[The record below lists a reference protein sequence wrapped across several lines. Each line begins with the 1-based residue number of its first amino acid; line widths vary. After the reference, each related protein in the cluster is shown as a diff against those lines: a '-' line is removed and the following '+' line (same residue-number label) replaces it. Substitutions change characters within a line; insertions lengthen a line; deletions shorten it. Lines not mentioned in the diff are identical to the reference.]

1 MLEKLNPQQ
10 REVVE
15 TRSPCLA
22 IACPGAGKTGTIA
35 TKAAVLLADPNITV
49 GAVTFSKDAAVEL
62 RDRILK
68 LAGEGAKKRL
78 VAGTFHSLAYKQIR
92 GANDGAK
99 MDIATDGDRFGL
111 IDRVIN
117 ELGLDVLKVDDAI
130 KIIEKIK
137 TDFGNVAA
145 GTPEAQLYHAYQ
157 AALKRNGK
165 IDFQDMV
172 RLAVDGMEAGRIK
185 PYPVRHLLVDE
196 FQDTD
201 GPQYRWVYLHG
212 KAGSIVTVVG
222 DDDQSIYGFR
232 SALGVRGM
240 DAITE
245 ELRAR
250 QIILGMNYRCRSE
263 ILAAADK
270 VIRHNTQRIEKQLQA
285 AKGPGGTVE
294 SRRFNDE
301 YDEATAA
308 ISYLKPKLEAN
319 QECAILARTNR
330 ILDPIESLCRS
341 YGVPYFRASGKSIL
355 NRPEGAVFCNLL
367 EIIQGAKKTGL
378 DAVFGMSGMS
388 TADLTK
394 LHNEMGATLVMR
406 SKAELQNIGLD
417 ESTATAYRN
426 FMKRLDQWKELC
438 SRDLHGLVLA
448 GVVEWMLAAAKS
460 DQARR
465 AIQATHDVLSR
476 LTGTFTDRITF
487 LRRDNNEP
495 TPDALMLTTMHSS
508 KGLEWDH
515 VWIVRAEEGVSPDD
529 KSPESEER
537 RLFFVGM
544 TRAKESLQISSTKK
558 GTVSRFV
565 RESEIPAVLNPD
577 MEVEQ

>member
-1 MLEKLNPQQ
+1 MLERLNAQQ

-22 IACPGAGKTGTIA
+22 IASAGSGKTGTIA
-35 TKAAVLLADPNITV
+35 TKAAVLLADPNMTV
-49 GAVTFSKDAAVEL
+49 GAVTFSREAALEL
-62 RDRILK
+62 RGRILD

-78 VAGTFHSLAYKQIR
+78 IAGTFHSLAFKQLR
-92 GANDGAK
+92 GVNDGAK
-99 MDIATDGDRFGL
+99 MDIASEGDRFGL
-111 IDRVIN
+111 LDRVIN
-117 ELGLDVLKVDDAI
+117 ELGLDLKVEDAK
-130 KIIEKIK
+130 KIIEKVK
-137 TDFGNVAA
+137 TDFGKVAA

-172 RLAVDGMEAGRIK
+172 RLAVDGMEAGTIK
-185 PYPVRHLLVDE
+185 PYAVRHLLVDE

-201 GPQYRWVYLHG
+201 GPQYRWVFLHG

-232 SALGVRGM
+232 SALGVHGM

-245 ELRAR
+245 ELRAQ
-250 QIILGMNYRCRSE
+250 QIVLGVNYRCRPE

-270 VIRHNTQRIEKQLQA
+270 VIRHNAQRIEKHLRA
-285 AKGPGGTVE
+285 DKGPGGTAE

-308 ISYLKPKLEAN
+308 ITYLKPRLEAN

-341 YGVPYFRASGKSIL
+341 YGVPYYRASGKSIL

-367 EIIQGAKKTGL
+367 EIIQGVKKTGL
-378 DAVFGMSGMS
+378 DAVFGVSGMS
-388 TADLTK
+388 TSDLTK

-426 FMKRLDQWKELC
+426 FMKRLEQWKDLC
-438 SRDLHGLVLA
+438 SRNLHGLVLA
-448 GVVEWMLAAAKS
+448 GVVEWMLEAAKS

-476 LTGTFTDRITF
+476 LSGTFTDRIAF

-495 TPDALMLTTMHSS
+495 TADALMLTTMHSS

-515 VWIVRAEEGVSPDD
+515 VWIVRAEEGVAPDD

-544 TRAKESLQISSTKK
+544 TRARESLQVSSTKK
-558 GTVSRFV
+558 GAVSRFV
-565 RESEIPAVLNPD
+565 RESEMPAVLNPD
-577 MEVEQ
+577 MELEQ

>member
-1 MLEKLNPQQ
+1 MLEKLNPKQ

-35 TKAAVLLADPNITV
+35 TKAAVLLADPNTVV

-78 VAGTFHSLAYKQIR
+78 IAGTFHSLAYKQIR
-92 GANDGAK
+92 GLNNGAK
-99 MDIATDGDRFGL
+99 MDIANDGDRFGL

-117 ELGLDVLKVDDAI
+117 ELGLDLKVEDAI
-130 KIIEKIK
+130 KLIEKVK
-137 TDFGNVAA
+137 TDFGKVAA
-145 GTPEAQLYHAYQ
+145 GTTEEQLYHAYQ

-172 RLAVDGMEAGRIK
+172 RLAVDGMDAGTIK
-185 PYPVRHLLVDE
+185 PYPVHHLLVDE

-245 ELRAR
+245 ELRAQ
-250 QIILGMNYRCRSE
+250 QIILGVNYRCRAE

-270 VIRHNTQRIEKQLQA
+270 VIRHNAQRIQKQLQA
-285 AKGPGGTVE
+285 DKGPGGTIE
-294 SRRFNDE
+294 SRRFVDE

-308 ISYLKPKLEAN
+308 VAYMMPRLEAN

-330 ILDPIESLCRS
+330 ILDPIEALCRS

-378 DAVFGMSGMS
+378 DAVLGMSGMS

-394 LHNEMGATLVMR
+394 LHNEMGVTLLMR

-417 ESTATAYRN
+417 EKTATAYRN
-426 FMKRLDQWKELC
+426 FMKRLGEWKELC
-438 SRDLHGLVLA
+438 SRNLHGLVLA
-448 GVVEWMLAAAKS
+448 GVLEWMINAANT
-460 DQARR
+460 DPARR

-476 LTGTFTDRITF
+476 LTGTFTDRIDF

-495 TPDALMLTTMHSS
+495 TPGALMLTTMHSS

-515 VWIVRAEEGVSPDD
+515 VWIARAEEGVAPDD

-558 GTVSRFV
+558 GAVSRFV
-565 RESEIPAVLNPD
+565 LESEIPAVLNPD
-577 MEVEQ
+577 LELAQ